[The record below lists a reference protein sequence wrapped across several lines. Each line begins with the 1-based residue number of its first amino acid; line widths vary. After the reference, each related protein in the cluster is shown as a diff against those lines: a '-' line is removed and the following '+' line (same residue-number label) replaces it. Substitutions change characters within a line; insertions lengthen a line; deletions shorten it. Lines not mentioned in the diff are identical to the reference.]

1 MSPARDS
8 IRTPSGA
15 RTSSDRVGDS
25 NLHQQTCDDRVCNRR
40 HSYLSGKTAGLL
52 VRYSVRVQV
61 WIHNWNLATL
71 FQQHRLHRPMCN
83 CVGNDQEG

>member
-25 NLHQQTCDDRVCNRR
+25 NLHQQTHDDGVCNRH
-40 HSYLSGKTAGLL
+40 HSHRADYLSGKTAEPL
-52 VRYSVRVQV
+52 VRYSGRVQV
-61 WIHNWNLATL
+61 WIHNLA
-71 FQQHRLHRPMCN
+71 FSK
-83 CVGNDQEG
+83 VG